1 MGKPMKTRTEN
12 ETATGTNPESKK
24 IIVIGGTGLIGKQ
37 VVASLRT
44 LGHQT
49 IAASPST
56 GINALTGEGLAA
68 ALNGADTIVDV
79 SNSPSFED
87 AAVLHFFETSARN
100 LAQAAQATGVKHHIL
115 LSVVGADRLP
125 ESGYMRAKVVQ
136 EDTLR
141 ASGIPFTILRATQFF
156 EFTAAIAY
164 TMSTGETV
172 RAPAALYQ
180 PMAAADVAAAVVQ
193 AALSQPANRLLEIGG
208 PAKIPMEAAVREYL
222 KTTGDSRPVVED
234 PGATYFGLTIDDTS
248 LTAGEDAALGRITF
262 AQWLAQQPAP
272 AAAQAA

>member
-1 MGKPMKTRTEN
+1 MKTHTEN
-12 ETATGTNPESKK
+12 ETATATGTESESKK

-37 VVASLRT
+37 VVASLRAQ
-44 LGHQT
+44 GHQA

-56 GINALTGEGLAA
+56 GINALTGEGLAE
-68 ALNGADTIVDV
+68 ALTGADTIVDV

-87 AAVLHFFETSARN
+87 GPVMNFFETSARN
-100 LAQAAQATGVKHHIL
+100 LAQAAKAAGVKHLLI

-136 EDTLR
+136 EDILR

-164 TMSTGETV
+164 TMSAGDSV
-172 RAPAALYQ
+172 RAPGSLYQ
-180 PMAAADVAAAVVQ
+180 PMAAADVATAVVQ

-208 PAKIPMEAAVREYL
+208 PAKIPMVTALREYL
-222 KTTGDSRPVVED
+222 KAMGDPRPVVED
-234 PGATYFGLTIDDTS
+234 ASATYFGLAIDDTS
-248 LTAGEDAALGRITF
+248 LTTGQEAAIGKTTF
-262 AQWLAQQPAP
+262 DQWLQQQTV
-272 AAAQAA
+272 AAVTAQAA